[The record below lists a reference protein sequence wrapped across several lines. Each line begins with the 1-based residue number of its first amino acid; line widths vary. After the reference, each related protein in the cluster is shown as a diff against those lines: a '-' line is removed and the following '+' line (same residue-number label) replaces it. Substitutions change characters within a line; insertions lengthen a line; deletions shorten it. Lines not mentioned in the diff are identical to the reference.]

1 MRYVDFDS
9 VSNYYERL
17 VREQIMLEYSE
28 SAMAGQTGALEDI
41 ACLALNQL
49 PPRYMRFAV
58 DTSFYLTAS
67 ELQQMHEEVCAAVK
81 RAAEFVMSNP
91 RKAGPEPL
99 GRERKLTLATRED

>member
-28 SAMAGQTGALEDI
+28 SALATQPGALEDI

-58 DTSFYLTAS
+58 DTSFYLTVA
-67 ELQQMHEEVCAAVK
+67 ELQQMHEEVCSAVK
-81 RAAEFVMSNP
+81 RAADFVKGNP
-91 RKAGPEPL
+91 RKPGPEPL
-99 GRERKLTLATRED
+99 GREHKLQLATRED